1 MSEEAIK
8 DLLGSNG
15 ENKLLW
21 DKLGNEING
30 PSVDKI
36 VSILKDAM
44 INNPQN
50 ILTLD
55 IIDYIL
61 DKGNKEIIDL
71 IAKKE
76 FLDHFLNLLK
86 AEANSGI
93 ENEKKV
99 IYLTKKWANKFQNN
113 PNYPIF
119 QENFNLLK
127 NNGIFFPPDDYII
140 ETYTKYIG
148 QNQNNNNF
156 NQNNYYYKFRLF

>member
-55 IIDYIL
+55 IIDFIL
-61 DKGNKEIIDL
+61 DNGNKEIIDL

-113 PNYPIF
+113 PT
-119 QENFNLLK
+119 LK
-127 NNGIFFPPDDYII
+127 S
-140 ETYTKYIG
+140 
-148 QNQNNNNF
+148 
-156 NQNNYYYKFRLF
+156 